1 MIDRMKHAISLLFF
15 FMLAISL
22 TAQQFAP
29 RYELVKLGK
38 QVNTHYHEA
47 APIISQDGKK
57 LYFFVHNHPENT
69 FGKEGSDDIWVS
81 SLDEKGEWGVATHLS
96 GPFNN
101 HHSNQVFTAL
111 PDGSLFIKGG
121 RGKDSK
127 GFSIISGGGSM
138 TELDVPGFKEMNKG
152 KFYGA
157 SISSDAKHMILF
169 FGQTPAGPRSGL
181 YVSNAE
187 ANGKWSVPRK
197 LNISVRDDDFGP
209 FIAPDDQT
217 LYFASDR
224 NVPGKHGKADI
235 YKTTRLD
242 DTWQNWSAPVNMSP
256 PINTAADEFYFC
268 IDKSGNVFNSRANST
283 QDGGNL
289 DIFKLVPR
297 NIKVMISGTVYNEKT
312 QQAMQANVVVTP
324 SENKPL
330 NLRSSTA
337 GKFETR
343 IPEVAG
349 YTINASQQGFLSKD
363 LSFTLPQFGNDTTL
377 IVEIFLTPIAKKLI
391 LTGTVYDSKTNNPL
405 TSKLDITLKTDRK
418 TNYKLQ
424 AGGGKYEQEIQK
436 LGWYM
441 FTASAQGYLNASD
454 SVEVLSEE
462 MTPVIKDLFL
472 QPIEV
477 GLTVRLKNIYFDFD
491 KTTLKKESFVELNK
505 VVDFLKGNPHV
516 EIEISG
522 HTDSKGSDEY
532 NLNLSQGRSQ
542 SVVDYIISQGIED
555 FRLTAHGYGETNPI
569 ETNDTDAGRA
579 NNRRVEF
586 TVVKK

>member
-1 MIDRMKHAISLLFF
+1 MKKIAILLVFSLVVILP
-15 FMLAISL
+15 L

-29 RYELVKLGK
+29 RYTLVKLGK
-38 QVNTHYHEA
+38 EVNTHYHEA
-47 APIISQDGKK
+47 APIISPDGKR

-69 FGKEGSDDIWVS
+69 FGKEGSDDIWMS
-81 SLDEKGEWGVATHLS
+81 TLNEKGEWSAAKHLGS
-96 GPFNN
+96 PYNS

-121 RGKDSK
+121 RSRDSK
-127 GFSIISGGGSM
+127 GFSMVSPGGGI
-138 TELDVPGFKEMNKG
+138 TEFEVPGFKEMNKG

-157 SISSDAKHMILF
+157 SISSDAKHIILF
-169 FGQTPAGPRSGL
+169 FGQTPAGPRSNL
-181 YVSNAE
+181 YVSNLE
-187 ANGKWSVPRK
+187 NGKWTTPKK

-209 FIAPDDQT
+209 FISPDDQT

-224 NVPGKHGKADI
+224 NAPGKHGKADI

-242 DTWQNWSAPVNMSP
+242 DTWQNWSPPVNMGS

-268 IDKSGNVFNSRANST
+268 IDKAGNVFNSRANST

-297 NIKVMISGTVYNEKT
+297 DIKVTVSGIVYNEKT
-312 QQAMQANVVVTP
+312 QLPMEASVVVTP

-330 NLRSSTA
+330 TLRSSTA

-349 YTINASQQGFLSKD
+349 YTINASQQGFLPKD
-363 LSFTLPQFGNDTTL
+363 LSFVLPQFGNDTTL
-377 IVEIFLTPIAKKLI
+377 VVEIFLMPIAKQLI
-391 LTGTVYDSKTNNPL
+391 LAGSVYDIKTNNLL
-405 TSKLDITLKTDRK
+405 TAKLDVTLKSDRR
-418 TNYKLQ
+418 TNFKLQ
-424 AGGGKYEQEIQK
+424 ADGGKYQQEIQK

-441 FTASAQGYLNASD
+441 FTASASGYLNATD
-454 SVEVLSEE
+454 SVEVNSEE
-462 MTPVIKDLFL
+462 ITPVIKDLML

-491 KTTLKKESFVELNK
+491 KTTLKKESFTELNK
-505 VVDFLKGNPHV
+505 VVDFLKRNENV

-522 HTDSKGSDEY
+522 HTDNKGSDDY

-542 SVVDYIISQGIED
+542 SVVDYLISQGIESY
-555 FRLTAHGYGETNPI
+555 RLTAHGYGEGKPI
-569 ETNDTDAGRA
+569 DTNDTDDGRA